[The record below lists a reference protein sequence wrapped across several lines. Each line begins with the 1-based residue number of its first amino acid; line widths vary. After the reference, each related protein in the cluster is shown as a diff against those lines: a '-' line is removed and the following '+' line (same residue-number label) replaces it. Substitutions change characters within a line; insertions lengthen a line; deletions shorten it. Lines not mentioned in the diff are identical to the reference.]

1 MSTFFLKSLSFSID
15 LPTVKS
21 LPVVINEPMDYAI
34 EIYLLSPNNKL
45 VTHFLLKTLFKGILD
60 NPS

>member
-34 EIYLLSPNNKL
+34 EIYLLSPKQQTCN
-45 VTHFLLKTLFKGILD
+45 TFSLK
-60 NPS
+60 NAV